1 MKVENETLV
10 IEIPKYKLS
19 VDDGRFFIIDET
31 IPKVVVYVDTKE
43 KQMADLTGDKPIINI
58 YGE

>member
-1 MKVENETLV
+1 MNLIETV
-10 IEIPKYKLS
+10 TSPKYKLS

>member
-10 IEIPKYKLS
+10 IDTPKYKLS

>member
-10 IEIPKYKLS
+10 IDAPKYKLS
-19 VDDGRFFIIDET
+19 VNNGCFFIIDET

-43 KQMADLTGDKPIINI
+43 KQMADLTGDKPIIKL